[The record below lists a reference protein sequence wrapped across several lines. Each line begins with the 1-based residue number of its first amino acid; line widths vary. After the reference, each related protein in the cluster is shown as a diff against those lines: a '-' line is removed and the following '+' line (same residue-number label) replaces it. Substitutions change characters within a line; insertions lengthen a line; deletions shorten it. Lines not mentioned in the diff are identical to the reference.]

1 MSLFVCR
8 TIFSLTFTVLTLLV
22 PQSLQAQS
30 FDIVIENG
38 RIMDPET
45 GLDEVLNVG
54 IVGDTIKVISSA
66 PLKGKRTI
74 YATGK

>member
-1 MSLFVCR
+1 MPSMLSRTLFAL
-8 TIFSLTFTVLTLLV
+8 ILTLLALV
-22 PQSLQAQS
+22 TPLPLQAQS

-38 RIMDPET
+38 RVMDPET